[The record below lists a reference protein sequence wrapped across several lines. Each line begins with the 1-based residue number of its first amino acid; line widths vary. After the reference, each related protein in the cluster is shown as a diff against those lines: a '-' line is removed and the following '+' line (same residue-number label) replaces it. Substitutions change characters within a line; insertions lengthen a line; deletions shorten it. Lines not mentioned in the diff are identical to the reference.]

1 MGYHSHAGPSRMNKP
16 AGATSA
22 ATSAATSGA
31 SGTHQAA
38 EDDFKVRNMRAVRTG
53 GHLPFAHSGL
63 KRDLTGDC
71 CSAAITTVSKGAE
84 QSPR

>member
-31 SGTHQAA
+31 SANHQAA
-38 EDDFKVRNMRAVRTG
+38 EDDFKVRSMWAVRNG
-53 GHLPFAHSGL
+53 GRLSFAGSGL
-63 KRDLTGDC
+63 K
-71 CSAAITTVSKGAE
+71 
-84 QSPR
+84 